1 MRPDI
6 SNHERGVGK
15 CEESVR
21 KACEC
26 SRIELFFDWLDSG
39 KMLEKSLLNGT
50 SITFEVYRGI

>member
-26 SRIELFFDWLDSG
+26 SRIDKFFDWLDTG
-39 KMLEKSLLNGT
+39 KMLEKSLLNGEN
-50 SITFEVYRGI
+50 ITF